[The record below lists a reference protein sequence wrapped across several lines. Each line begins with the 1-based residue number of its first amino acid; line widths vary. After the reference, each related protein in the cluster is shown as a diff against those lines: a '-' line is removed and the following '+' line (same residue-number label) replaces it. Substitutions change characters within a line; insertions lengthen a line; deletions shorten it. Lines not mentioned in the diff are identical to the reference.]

1 MVSGEIAS
9 TPHRFHE
16 NGRVESLA
24 FEFGWCKK
32 KEVIGFRLMESY
44 FEYVGVQHDGATWT
58 QRW

>member
-32 KEVIGFRLMESY
+32 REVIGFCLVEIDHI
-44 FEYVGVQHDGATWT
+44 F
-58 QRW
+58 